1 MSLIDQLARIDRELL
16 RKRPK
21 LHATLLPGVGARA
34 LARLGRQACE
44 GALPPDIATWF
55 AWHDGQRSRDGIDG
69 AFFLCSLDA
78 AIAIHP
84 TLARPRW
91 LPLLANE
98 AGDHIVYDRP
108 SGAVLQLQRANNQQL
123 RRATTLAHYARALAD
138 ALAEEAAVA
147 ELAIELGRRRRW
159 APIDKLPTERE
170 LASAPI
176 GAAYHYDVPRGRRV
190 VVKTA
195 PSRWLPATAPTIE
208 AAIARWQ
215 DLIAGS
221 PPRHAWRSARD
232 VRSELAD
239 HAEGAQQSVP

>member
-1 MSLIDQLARIDRELL
+1 MSLVDQLARIDRELL

-21 LHATLLPGVGARA
+21 VHAALVPGVGARA

-44 GALPPDIATWF
+44 GAVPADIATWF

-91 LPLLANE
+91 LPLLAND

-108 SGAVLQLQRANNQQL
+108 SGGVLQLQRANNQQL
-123 RRATTLAHYARALAD
+123 RRAATLGDYARALAD

-147 ELAIELGRRRRW
+147 ELAIELARRRW
-159 APIDKLPTERE
+159 VAVEKVPTERE

-176 GAAYHYDVPRGRRV
+176 GAAYHYEVARGRRV

-195 PSRWLPATAPTIE
+195 AARWLPATAPGVE
-208 AAIARWQ
+208 GAIARWQ
-215 DLIAGS
+215 ELIAGP

-232 VRSELAD
+232 VRGELAE